1 MQNAFDPAQK
11 KRFLDAILSA
21 KDERELEDLLEDLC
35 TIKELQDMVQ
45 RLEVARLLRRKMTY
59 ADIAEQVGVST
70 ATISRVN
77 RALSYGEGGYDLAL
91 SRLEEASDD

>member
-1 MQNAFDPAQK
+1 MQNVNNGSARRLMQAIASLRTAEECSAF
-11 KRFLDAILSA
+11 F
-21 KDERELEDLLEDLC
+21 EDLC